1 MQGAQ
6 KSSDKKMT
14 IVIENR
20 SGILVADS
28 AIWGLC
34 TYATEY
40 LRSSAS

>member
-1 MQGAQ
+1 MQGAR
-6 KSSDKKMT
+6 KSLDKKLA
-14 IVIENR
+14 IVIENK

-34 TYATEY
+34 TYTTEY